1 MSEGAE
7 CAHFKENRHDE
18 KDRNCLSGVYDRS
31 DNLRRCARP
40 KACPQ
45 IRTGDDCTGPGETQ
59 HRKNAA
65 TAADDQLPAERGG
78 NFAYSGCGAVSAT
91 EPQPGE
97 RTATIVAGAPDGACA
112 AISNGTSLD
121 PAAKRSAEFRGKPG
135 TSGNAGDPDSRAA
148 AADGPNTTGFSHPIH
163 RHPRPGTAAETSGR
177 ADCRAVAADSSGI
190 STHLSLLIR
199 DDRRR
204 RMWAG

>member
-7 CAHFKENRHDE
+7 CAHFNENRHDE

-40 KACPQ
+40 KACTQ
-45 IRTGDDCTGPGETQ
+45 IRTSDDCTGPSETQ

-91 EPQPGE
+91 KPRPGE

-121 PAAKRSAEFRGKPG
+121 RAAKRSAEFRGKPG

-148 AADGPNTTGFSHPIH
+148 AADGAGAAGFSHPIRGH
-163 RHPRPGTAAETSGR
+163 AEPWAAAETPGR
-177 ADCRAVAADSSGI
+177 ADAGPVA
-190 STHLSLLIR
+190 THSAAIPTDLSVRI
-199 DDRRR
+199 
-204 RMWAG
+204 